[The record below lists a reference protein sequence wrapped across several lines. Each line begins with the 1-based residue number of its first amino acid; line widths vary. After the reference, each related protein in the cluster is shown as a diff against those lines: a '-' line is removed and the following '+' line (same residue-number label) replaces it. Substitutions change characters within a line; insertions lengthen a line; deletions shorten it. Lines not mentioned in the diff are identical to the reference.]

1 MIYRLASSAT
11 NVSSKELVDEQSRR
25 GEKKEKRRTRGFF
38 NVKHEPTI
46 QNEINVKFISTNG
59 HENGRILF
67 FFFHPLFLFP
77 VLLFLF
83 FLTFPSGAKISRHDS
98 SLSLPS
104 LIHSLL
110 PCVQCH
116 RRHFNSRHDALVFFR
131 MRADPTDYKMDVGR
145 LMKYL
150 KVSSGGNPRGR

>member
-1 MIYRLASSAT
+1 MIHTLASSAT

-59 HENGRILF
+59 RENGRILF

-77 VLLFLF
+77 VLLFPYF
-83 FLTFPSGAKISRHDS
+83 FLTFLLSGRSENFSTRF
-98 SLSLPS
+98 LPP